1 MSDFDQRV
9 DEGVDATDEDQHV
22 QGNDDDV
29 LVLQD
34 APDPDSVLPVWE
46 PTGNATV
53 DATLEQLHSLADADV
68 GEQAVQHQSRGPVGY
83 GLVSEGGE
91 ANLAANLVGIRPVSF
106 YLLGKNR
113 SDFLPVAFD
122 VAAQENTAQI
132 EGVDHHGGILGQ
144 LPDEAV
150 QDLGI
155 LLYTKGLLFRERELT
170 LALGCAEGA
179 AELSG

>member
-1 MSDFDQRV
+1 VSDFDQRV

-68 GEQAVQHQSRGPVGY
+68 GEHAGTFERIEQSLRATLNG
-83 GLVSEGGE
+83 
-91 ANLAANLVGIRPVSF
+91 LAA
-106 YLLGKNR
+106 
-113 SDFLPVAFD
+113 
-122 VAAQENTAQI
+122 E
-132 EGVDHHGGILGQ
+132 
-144 LPDEAV
+144 DESV
-150 QDLGI
+150 
-155 LLYTKGLLFRERELT
+155 
-170 LALGCAEGA
+170 
-179 AELSG
+179 